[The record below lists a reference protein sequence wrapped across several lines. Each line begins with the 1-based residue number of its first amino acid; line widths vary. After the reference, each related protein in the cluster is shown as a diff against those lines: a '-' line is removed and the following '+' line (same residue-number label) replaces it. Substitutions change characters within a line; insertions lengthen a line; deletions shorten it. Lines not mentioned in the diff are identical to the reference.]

1 MFIWGWEWIL
11 EAWKQPWLNFEL
23 LTPRNGRPHLTRPV
37 GPGGRDQIAGGI
49 SVTSEK
55 RTVKKKKKKW
65 NIKGKPPKYSYTPGR
80 KIFPISLRILF
91 FVANES
97 KSHDTWQHSPVLKQ
111 GSAKVRCRGA
121 GLLQTLLS
129 GVGDPIQQGL
139 DQLSP
144 YIAFIL

>member
-1 MFIWGWEWIL
+1 MRMGVNTGGLKTAMVELWTFVSQEWPT
-11 EAWKQPWLNFEL
+11 ASDSA
-23 LTPRNGRPHLTRPV
+23 R
-37 GPGGRDQIAGGI
+37 GPGWAGPDSGGHFSNI
-49 SVTSEK
+49 WEEN
-55 RTVKKKKKKW
+55 RKKKKKKW